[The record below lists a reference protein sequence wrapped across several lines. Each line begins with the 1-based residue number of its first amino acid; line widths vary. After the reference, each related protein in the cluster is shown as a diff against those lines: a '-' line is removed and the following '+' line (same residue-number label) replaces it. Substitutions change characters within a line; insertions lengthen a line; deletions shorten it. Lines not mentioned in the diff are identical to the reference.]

1 MMKHKK
7 RSHGDKLVQD
17 KTSDDRG
24 IKDETTIKQEV
35 GEASQ
40 KNNHE
45 NIKSKSLNCD
55 SCDKSFKTSNQLKQ
69 HQLTHLPDSEK
80 PFQCEICL
88 IRFCQKGQKIV
99 HMKKKHSSDY
109 QIEEN
114 VEVSVELNDT
124 INESEDTSDNNTNLE
139 NETIDEIENL
149 SESVVDNFDFE

>member
-69 HQLTHLPDSEK
+69 HRLTHLPDSEK

-99 HMKKKHSSDY
+99 HMKKKHSSDN
-109 QIEEN
+109 QIEDN
-114 VEVSVELNDT
+114 VEVSVELSDT
-124 INESEDTSDNNTNLE
+124 IDESEDTSDNNTNLE
-139 NETIDEIENL
+139 NKTIDEIENL
-149 SESVVDNFDFE
+149 SESVVDNFDFD

>member
-17 KTSDDRG
+17 NTSDDRG
-24 IKDETTIKQEV
+24 IKDETTI
-35 GEASQ
+35 
-40 KNNHE
+40 NN
-45 NIKSKSLNCD
+45 KSKSLNCD

-99 HMKKKHSSDY
+99 HMKKKHSSDC

-114 VEVSVELNDT
+114 VEVSAELSDT
-124 INESEDTSDNNTNLE
+124 IDGSEDTSDNNTNLE
-139 NETIDEIENL
+139 NETIDEVENL
-149 SESVVDNFDFE
+149 SESVVDNFDFD